1 MQIKNVFLV
10 LALGV
15 SSIAAQA
22 GDQPQLQPRQLDVDG
37 CNDCHQRCRNDR
49 GKQTRSWLMDCYDR
63 CRRSAVNGVG
73 PCLPKGGS

>member
-22 GDQPQLQPRQLDVDG
+22 GDQPQLQPRQLDVDA
-37 CNDCHQRCRNDR
+37 CNDCQQRCRNDR
-49 GKQTRSWLMDCYDR
+49 GRKSKTSSWAMMSQIDLIEPQYTFKMPEV
-63 CRRSAVNGVG
+63 S
-73 PCLPKGGS
+73 